1 MLTIRHGKID
11 KMNKIRKKTELITE
25 YIIEN
30 IENNQKDLVSN
41 VTNKFN
47 ISRQAVSRRIAK
59 LIEQNIIIHEKGS
72 RKYKLYL
79 KEEFSQSFVIT
90 KDIQEDVIWRS
101 YIRSHIGNIPENAVN
116 IWQHGFS
123 EIFNNVIDHSEST
136 EAYVSIKKTI
146 YSIEMIITDKGIG
159 IFNKIKQKMNL
170 LDERHAVLEL
180 TKGKLTT
187 DPISHSGEG
196 IFFTSRVFDTF
207 CILSGGVFL
216 MHTNNE
222 DGDWILETQ
231 ENSIGTLVQMKL
243 RNNTNRTL
251 KEVFDKFSPPESYG
265 FTKTIVPVK
274 LAQYGDEKLVSRSQA
289 KRLLERVDRF
299 KTVILDFTGVETIGQ
314 AFADQVFRV
323 FASEHPQIQILEI
336 RANEEVKQMINR
348 VTSNISS
355 EQVELF

>member
-1 MLTIRHGKID
+1 MH
-11 KMNKIRKKTELITE
+11 RKKTELIKE

-30 IENNQKDLVSN
+30 IENEQKDLVSN
-41 VTNKFN
+41 VVKKFN
-47 ISRQAVSRRIAK
+47 MSRQAVSKHIAK
-59 LIEQNIIIHEKGS
+59 LIEQKVIAHEKGS
-72 RKYKLYL
+72 RQYKLHPQ
-79 KEEFSQSFVIT
+79 EEFSQSFEIT
-90 KDIQEDVIWRS
+90 KDIQEDVIWRT
-101 YIRSHIGNIPENAVN
+101 YIRSQIGNIPENAVN

-123 EIFNNVIDHSEST
+123 EIFNNVIDHSESK
-136 EAYVSIKKTI
+136 EVYVLIKKTI
-146 YSIEMIITDKGIG
+146 YSIEMDIADKGVG

-207 CILSGGVFL
+207 CILSGGVCL
-216 MHTNNE
+216 IHSDNE
-222 DGDWILETQ
+222 DGDWIFETKK
-231 ENSIGTLVQMKL
+231 NSTGTLIQMKL

-251 KEVFDKFSPPESYG
+251 KEIFDKFSPPESFN

-299 KTVILDFTGVETIGQ
+299 KTVIFDFNGVETIGQ

-323 FASEHPQIQILEI
+323 FASEHPQIQLMEI
-336 RANEEVKQMINR
+336 RANEEVKQMIKR

-355 EQVELF
+355 PEQGQQQLF